1 MAVYDGG
8 FVLYNRLK
16 EDLELISVDFEDEN
30 RLQFLMS
37 PLRVFDGVILKSGNV
52 LRHEESFDFLIPP
65 PPSKQFIVR
74 KVEIRVA
81 TDKEKL
87 GELIWVVWRGS
98 AFRTCNKSANS
109 RKASIRLKRPLR
121 GGCPPWPFEIY
132 EVND

>member
-52 LRHEESFDFLIPP
+52 LRHEESFDFLSPP
-65 PPSKQFIVR
+65 SFSKQFVVR

-81 TDKEKL
+81 TDHEKL
-87 GELIWVVWRGS
+87 GELVLVVWRGS
-98 AFRTCNKSANS
+98 SCYARNASTNS
-109 RKASIRLKRPLR
+109 RKASIRLVRPR
-121 GGCPPWPFEIY
+121 CGGCRPWPFEVTVA
-132 EVND
+132 E